1 MTCYI
6 CHGLITLTYPAQS
19 TPKPRSNSDVVTL
32 LMVSLHPGN
41 GTYEEYVHRECLEK
55 AVHET

>member
-6 CHGLITLTYPAQS
+6 CHGPITLTFPGLMSQQ
-19 TPKPRSNSDVVTL
+19 PRSNPDAITL
-32 LMVSLHPGN
+32 IMVSLHPGN